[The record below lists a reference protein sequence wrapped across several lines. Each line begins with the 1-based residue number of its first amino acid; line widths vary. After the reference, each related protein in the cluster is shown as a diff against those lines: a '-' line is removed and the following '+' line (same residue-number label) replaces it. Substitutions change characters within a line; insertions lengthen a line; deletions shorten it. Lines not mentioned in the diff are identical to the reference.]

1 MNLNI
6 PKPILE
12 KTKVMVTHPIEINV
26 IRIDEMLMHFNLKKR
41 DDTTT
46 LIINPALGFVLW
58 VCTSKAKISANLHV
72 I

>member
-1 MNLNI
+1 MALNI

-46 LIINPALGFVLW
+46 LII
-58 VCTSKAKISANLHV
+58 
-72 I
+72 